1 MNRITLEPRD
11 ISVLEALKPFLS
23 PRGQGLV
30 DIMTNFVRVFNTG
43 QEESFDPEALVNL
56 VRILRQERIVQRDAR
71 PS

>member
-1 MNRITLEPRD
+1 MNRIPLEPKD

-23 PRGQGLV
+23 SKGQELV

-43 QEESFDPEALVNL
+43 HEESFDPEALVNL

-71 PS
+71 QS